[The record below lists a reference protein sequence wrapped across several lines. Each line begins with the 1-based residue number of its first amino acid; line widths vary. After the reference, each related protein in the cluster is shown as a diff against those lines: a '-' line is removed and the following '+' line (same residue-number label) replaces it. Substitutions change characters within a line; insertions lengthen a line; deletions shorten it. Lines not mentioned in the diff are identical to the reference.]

1 MQDVGG
7 GGDQAGRR
15 RRDRQAGLSSGPQA
29 GEGQLEAGLRK
40 PDIQRV
46 SCLLTLL
53 RWLPGTRNLS
63 ELEINPKREVG
74 S

>member
-1 MQDVGG
+1 MWVGVGTRQAEGG
-7 GGDQAGRR
+7 GTGRLGSPQGPKLGRVSWR
-15 RRDRQAGLSSGPQA
+15 R
-29 GEGQLEAGLRK
+29 GLRK

-63 ELEINPKREVG
+63 ELEINPEREVG